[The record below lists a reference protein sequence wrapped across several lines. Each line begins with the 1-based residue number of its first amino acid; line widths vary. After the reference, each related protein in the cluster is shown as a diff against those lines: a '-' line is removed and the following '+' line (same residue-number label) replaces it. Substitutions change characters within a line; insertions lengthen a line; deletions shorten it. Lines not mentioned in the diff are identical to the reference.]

1 MLKAEIQ
8 ELKKLYNQ
16 KVDLTRLKQLAREKL
31 DLNSP
36 LRELLL
42 LENEN
47 LGGQEFLAK
56 LDLWLKLLSRKEAI
70 KS

>member
-31 DLNSP
+31 GLNSP

-47 LGGQEFLAK
+47 LGGQEFLTK
-56 LDLWLKLLSRKEAI
+56 LDLWLKLLNRELGGD
-70 KS
+70 